1 MENNN
6 WRPAPPGGGGP
17 GGGGGAGGEAVPEGD
32 DWRKHLPQESRQRIV
47 NKIMETLK
55 RHLPFS
61 GPEGLHELRKIAV
74 RFEEKIFHAAVNQ
87 PDYLR
92 KISLKMLTMETK
104 SQNSVANSMPSG
116 SAGNGSKP
124 PDSVMQPHLGNQG
137 PSMPNQMV
145 GNQPQ
150 VRQQLLS
157 QNIQNNMPTSGVQGS
172 AGLTSTLPPVSGTN
186 QTSIPNIVNQNT
198 NMQNM
203 PNVSQNSLGNP
214 TGQGLASN
222 MFVHPR
228 QMSGRQQVVSQ
239 QQQQQQPQNQQ
250 QYLYQ
255 QQLQNHIMKQKL
267 QQGNI
272 QHSMMPSHMQQ
283 QQQPQQQQQSQQNM
297 LQPNQIQPAQQS
309 VMQSSTVMQSSGMQ
323 AAPLPDV
330 QQNQQPS
337 IQQTSQPMLQ
347 QHQQPVMRHQT
358 QPQQAV
364 HQQQTS
370 LQQQQMMPSQQQ
382 QPNMQQKQMISQQN
396 NMVDMQQQQHR
407 MLNQQNNL
415 PNLQQQ
421 QPQQQQLM
429 SQQNHLSN
437 LHQQQMAPQTNV
449 SGMHQQQPVMGT
461 QTGNSNMQ
469 AGQHSVHML
478 QQPKVSVQ
486 QGSSNMM
493 PGQPSQLPP
502 VQQQLMSQMQPQ
514 PGQLQQQVGLQ
525 QQQSSL
531 QRDMHQR
538 LQASGSVLQPPQN
551 VMDQQKQLYQNQRG
565 HAEASSMPLD
575 STAQAGQANGG
586 DWQEEIYKKIKYLKD
601 SYGQDLNE
609 MYQKI
614 ATKLQQVTVG
624 SMPQNPVSAPQQV
637 NVSAMSSQGGLSM
650 LQSNINNLQAN
661 SNVLPQNLK
670 QQQEQQMQQQ
680 FKQQYQQRQIQLIQQ
695 KQQLMQQ
702 QQQQQLSQQ
711 AKQQQQQQLPTQ
723 LQAHQMSQL
732 HPMNEVNEM
741 KIRPGMG
748 VKPGVFQQH
757 QLVTGQRPAYPHQ
770 QLKPGSSFPISSP
783 QLLQAVSPQI
793 PQHSS
798 PQIDQQN
805 LLTSITK
812 TGTPLQSASSPFVVP
827 SPSTPLAP
835 SPMPADSENQ
845 KPASGISSLSNA
857 GSLGHQHI
865 TAAPAG
871 AQSLAI
877 GTPGISASPL
887 LAECS
892 GPDGAH
898 VVASTAVSGKSTVT
912 EYPIERLIRA
922 VKSASPQA
930 LGDAVNDIGSVVSMV
945 DRIAGSAPGNGSRAA
960 IGEDLVAMTK
970 CRMQARNFIMQ
981 DGPSGTKKIRRYT
994 SAMPLS
1000 VASSAGSM
1008 NDSFKQIMGAETSD
1022 LESTASS
1029 SAKRSRSEAN
1039 HVLKEEIREI
1049 NQRLIDTVVD
1059 ISDEDVDPTA
1069 AAAVA
1074 EGGDGVVVRC
1084 SFNAVSLSPGL
1095 KSQYGSAQLSPIQPL
1110 RLLVPSNYPNCSPV
1124 LLDKFPVEVSKE
1136 YEDLSAKAKSRFS
1149 ISLRRL
1155 SQPMSLKDIAR
1166 TWDNCSR
1173 AGAFLRGVHQ
1183 NVENSSCCEPGGRG
1197 VFQLLSFHVRKY

>member
-1 MENNN
+1 MKQ
-6 WRPAPPGGGGP
+6 
-17 GGGGGAGGEAVPEGD
+17 V
-32 DWRKHLPQESRQRIV
+32 
-47 NKIMETLK
+47 
-55 RHLPFS
+55 
-61 GPEGLHELRKIAV
+61 
-74 RFEEKIFHAAVNQ
+74 IFH
-87 PDYLR
+87 
-92 KISLKMLTMETK
+92 IS
-104 SQNSVANSMPSG
+104 
-116 SAGNGSKP
+116 
-124 PDSVMQPHLGNQG
+124 
-137 PSMPNQMV
+137 
-145 GNQPQ
+145 
-150 VRQQLLS
+150 
-157 QNIQNNMPTSGVQGS
+157 
-172 AGLTSTLPPVSGTN
+172 
-186 QTSIPNIVNQNT
+186 
-198 NMQNM
+198 
-203 PNVSQNSLGNP
+203 
-214 TGQGLASN
+214 
-222 MFVHPR
+222 FV
-228 QMSGRQQVVSQ
+228 V
-239 QQQQQQPQNQQ
+239 
-250 QYLYQ
+250 
-255 QQLQNHIMKQKL
+255 
-267 QQGNI
+267 
-272 QHSMMPSHMQQ
+272 
-283 QQQPQQQQQSQQNM
+283 
-297 LQPNQIQPAQQS
+297 
-309 VMQSSTVMQSSGMQ
+309 
-323 AAPLPDV
+323 
-330 QQNQQPS
+330 
-337 IQQTSQPMLQ
+337 
-347 QHQQPVMRHQT
+347 
-358 QPQQAV
+358 
-364 HQQQTS
+364 
-370 LQQQQMMPSQQQ
+370 
-382 QPNMQQKQMISQQN
+382 
-396 NMVDMQQQQHR
+396 
-407 MLNQQNNL
+407 
-415 PNLQQQ
+415 
-421 QPQQQQLM
+421 
-429 SQQNHLSN
+429 
-437 LHQQQMAPQTNV
+437 
-449 SGMHQQQPVMGT
+449 
-461 QTGNSNMQ
+461 
-469 AGQHSVHML
+469 
-478 QQPKVSVQ
+478 
-486 QGSSNMM
+486 
-493 PGQPSQLPP
+493 
-502 VQQQLMSQMQPQ
+502 
-514 PGQLQQQVGLQ
+514 
-525 QQQSSL
+525 
-531 QRDMHQR
+531 
-538 LQASGSVLQPPQN
+538 
-551 VMDQQKQLYQNQRG
+551 
-565 HAEASSMPLD
+565 PLD

-614 ATKLQQVTVG
+614 ATKLQQHDSLPQQPKSEQLEKLKIFKVMLERLIAMLQVPKSEIYPSLKDKLPSYERQIVQFLNSNRPRKQQGQLPPHHMHSVQPQQPQPHVGQVQSNENQMNPPMNIQGSGASMHQNSMTSMQHNSMSSFPVVSNTQPMMSSLQPNPSTESGQGNAMNSLQQVTVG
-624 SMPQNPVSAPQQV
+624 SMPQNPVSAP
-637 NVSAMSSQGGLSM
+637 
-650 LQSNINNLQAN
+650 
-661 SNVLPQNLK
+661 
-670 QQQEQQMQQQ
+670 
-680 FKQQYQQRQIQLIQQ
+680 
-695 KQQLMQQ
+695 
-702 QQQQQLSQQ
+702 
-711 AKQQQQQQLPTQ
+711 
-723 LQAHQMSQL
+723 
-732 HPMNEVNEM
+732 
-741 KIRPGMG
+741 
-748 VKPGVFQQH
+748 QQH

-1173 AGAFLRGVHQ
+1173 AVILEYAEQSGGGSFSSKYGTW
-1183 NVENSSCCEPGGRG
+1183 ENI
-1197 VFQLLSFHVRKY
+1197 QTAT